1 MPQAQM
7 PGSKRQLEETPEE
20 MEGRNRRSV
29 EQARLD
35 WITRPTRV
43 LEFRL
48 KWKKFYRENTLPLD
62 SLLLF
67 KDDTQKTIQHMTEA
81 KKNPH
86 FLTAETWTK
95 AAEMLEEAEAQL
107 EAIEDAIKK
116 ELGRKEVSSSRL

>member
-1 MPQAQM
+1 MQCNIGKVSPPELSPDDLQ
-7 PGSKRQLEETPEE
+7 KRNQ
-20 MEGRNRRSV
+20 RSV

-35 WITRPTRV
+35 WVVRPSRT

-48 KWKKFYRENTLPLD
+48 KWKKFYRENSLPLD

-81 KKNPH
+81 KRNPQ
-86 FLTAETWTK
+86 FMTAETWTK

-107 EAIEDAIKK
+107 EAIEEAIK
-116 ELGRKEVSSSRL
+116 VSSSRL